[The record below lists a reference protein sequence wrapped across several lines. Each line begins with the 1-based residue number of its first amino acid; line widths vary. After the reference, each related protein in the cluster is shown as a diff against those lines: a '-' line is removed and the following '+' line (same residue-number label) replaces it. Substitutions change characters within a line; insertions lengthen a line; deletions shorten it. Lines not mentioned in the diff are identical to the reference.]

1 MRGETLEQHV
11 GQPAFAANPGNDG
24 ICHLSQ
30 LLTLVG
36 LFWGA
41 LGAQLIE
48 CSTTGALDGQAD
60 VLTLGQFLAAVAAPY
75 FIHCK
80 PVSTV
85 ERR

>member
-1 MRGETLEQHV
+1 M
-11 GQPAFAANPGNDG
+11 AFGK
-24 ICHLSQ
+24 
-30 LLTLVG
+30 
-36 LFWGA
+36 GA

-48 CSTTGALDGQAD
+48 CSTTGAFDGEAD
-60 VLTLGQFLAAVAAPY
+60 VFALGQFAAAAAAPN